1 MPLASQTDTLYL
13 LWKIVSHFKTVM
25 TMRDFFLQLFITLFA
40 AHVGRKINNADISRK
55 HRVFYLGM
63 PCDWLDKL
71 FLRSVNSFQWE
82 IVGQSGNKG

>member
-25 TMRDFFLQLFITLFA
+25 TMRIFLTAIHNVNLLR
-40 AHVGRKINNADISRK
+40 VGRKINNADISRK